1 MFRTLAAWWFALR
14 DSIRPRRQTQSAAA
28 PPASHQALWE
38 LLAQMKGRQPETFD
52 VPDVPELQA
61 LLATGPAARA
71 ALAALTSSKEGDDME
86 ALRATLKGALGPWTD
101 ARGKA
106 EAYCEQRC
114 QGACLSRAAGC
125 HVARIQRWYEDL
137 PEPG

>member
-1 MFRTLAAWWFALR
+1 MFRKLAACWLALR
-14 DSIRPRRQTQSAAA
+14 DSIRPRPRTASAAA
-28 PPASHQALWE
+28 PAVSHQALWE
-38 LLAQMKGRQPETFD
+38 LLAQMKRQPETFD

-61 LLATGPAARA
+61 LLARGPAARA
-71 ALAALTSSKEGDDME
+71 ALAALASGKEEDDKD
-86 ALRATLKGALGPWTD
+86 ALRATLMGALGPWLD
-101 ARGKA
+101 ARREA

>member
-1 MFRTLAAWWFALR
+1 MFRTLAAWWLALR

-28 PPASHQALWE
+28 PPASQQALWE
-38 LLAQMKGRQPETFD
+38 LLAQMKRQPETFD

-71 ALAALTSSKEGDDME
+71 ALAALASSKEGDDKE
-86 ALRATLKGALGPWTD
+86 ALRATLMGALGPWMD
-101 ARGKA
+101 ARHEA
-106 EAYCEQRC
+106 QAYCEQRC